1 MIVYFDTS
9 AVIPL
14 MVEQPGSTRAAQLWD
29 LADHVVAVRLLHVEA
44 RAALAQAH
52 RLGRLSAHQFHRV
65 DEQLDDLWAQ
75 FDVLEIGE
83 ELVRRAGDLAVAHG
97 LRGYDAVH
105 LAGAERVADAD
116 TVLASGDEALCAAA
130 QSMGIAISP
139 TSGT

>member
-52 RLGRLSAHQFHRV
+52 RLGRLSAHSSTGSTSSSTTCGRSSMSSRS
-65 DEQLDDLWAQ
+65 A
-75 FDVLEIGE
+75 
-83 ELVRRAGDLAVAHG
+83 RSS
-97 LRGYDAVH
+97 
-105 LAGAERVADAD
+105 
-116 TVLASGDEALCAAA
+116 SGGPA
-130 QSMGIAISP
+130 
-139 TSGT
+139 T